1 MSVTIYVTSANYMCF
16 ESPKSGFFDVKS
28 YAFIIFANTIKS

>member
-1 MSVTIYVTSANYMCF
+1 MSVTMYVTNANFISY

-28 YAFIIFANTIKS
+28 YAFIIFANVVKS